1 MALIY
6 DIVTAPN
13 ISGYWDVR
21 QSTVDTTVSEQLFP
35 VKKQLGLKLGYV
47 KGASGKPVVLRPAA
61 FDTKVTLRERIG
73 VDLTEEEMPFFKEA
87 MLVKEADRQQLNLIA
102 QTGNQE
108 LIDTITN
115 GIFNDQM
122 TLLSGAHARLE
133 AMRLQVLAT
142 GKISIVGSNGQFRDI
157 DYGLNAEKQK
167 GAVDKKAKWSD
178 KAKSNPLADIEA
190 TITKMEAEGHKPEVL
205 YMNSAT
211 YANMKGA
218 DIVTKTIK
226 PLAPAGIAVTKAEFE
241 AFIVDNYG
249 LKIQVF
255 NQTYK
260 NDEGQVVKYFPDGVV
275 TFAPYAQLGYT
286 VFGTTP
292 EESDLLGG
300 NNAGVEVNIVDTGI
314 AITTKKLDDPVN
326 VETKVSMIALP
337 SFEQLDEIY
346 LLDVEPA

>member
-13 ISGYWDVR
+13 ISGYWDTR
-21 QSTVDTTVSEQLFP
+21 QSTVDSTVSEKLFP

-47 KGASGKPVVLRPAA
+47 KGASGKPVVLQPAA

-73 VDLTEEEMPFFKEA
+73 VELTEEEMPFFKEA
-87 MLVKEADRQQLNLIA
+87 MLVKEADRQQLMLLE
-102 QTGNQE
+102 QTGNQA
-108 LIDTITN
+108 LIDTFVN
-115 GIFNDQM
+115 GLFNDQM

-142 GKISIVGSNGQFRDI
+142 GKIAINSNGVFRDI
-157 DYGLNAEKQK
+157 DYGLNADTQK
-167 GAVDKKAKWSD
+167 GAVKKTAKWSD
-178 KAKSNPLADIEA
+178 KAKSNPLADIED
-190 TITKMEAEGHKPEVL
+190 TVNKMEAAGHKPEVL

-226 PLAPAGIAVTKAEFE
+226 PLAPAGIVVTKAEFE
-241 AFIVDNYG
+241 TFISDNYG
-249 LKIQVF
+249 LKIHVF

-260 NDEGQVVKYFPDGVV
+260 NEAGQVVKYFPDGVV
-275 TFAPYAQLGYT
+275 TFAPNSSLGYT

-292 EESDLLGG
+292 EESDLMGDYKSG
-300 NNAGVEVNIVDTGI
+300 AEVTVVDTGI

>member
-13 ISGYWDVR
+13 LSGYWDAR
-21 QSTVDTTVSEQLFP
+21 QSNVDTAVSEKLFP
-35 VKKQLGLKLGYV
+35 AKKQLGLKLGFV
-47 KGASGKPVVLRPAA
+47 KGASGKPVVLPAAA

-73 VDLTEEEMPFFKEA
+73 VELNEEEMPFFKEA
-87 MLVKEADRQQLNLIA
+87 MLVKEADRQQLNLVA
-102 QTGNQE
+102 QTGNQT
-108 LIDTITN
+108 LIDTLTN

-142 GKISIVGSNGQFRDI
+142 GKIAINSNGNFKDI
-157 DYGLNAEKQK
+157 DYGLDADKQK
-167 GAVDKKAKWSD
+167 GAVKKTAKWSD
-178 KAKSNPLADIEA
+178 KAKSNPLADIEE

-218 DIVTKTIK
+218 EVVTKTIK
-226 PLAPAGIAVTKAEFE
+226 PLAPAGISVTKAEFE
-241 AFIVDNYG
+241 NFISDNYG
-249 LKIQVF
+249 LKIHVF

-260 NDEGQVVKYFPDGVV
+260 NEAGEVVKYFPDGVV
-275 TFAPYAQLGYT
+275 TFAPNTALGYT

-300 NNAGVEVNIVDTGI
+300 NAAGVQVNIVDTGI
-314 AITTKKLDDPVN
+314 AVTTKKLDDPVN